1 MEIHRNILKKLLT
14 KIKKCSIINISKG
27 GGILLDTIH
36 TICEIIES
44 VAVAILSLVTTW
56 QVVKKHKQ

>member
-1 MEIHRNILKKLLT
+1 M
-14 KIKKCSIINISKG
+14 
-27 GGILLDTIH
+27 LDTIH
-36 TICEIIES
+36 TIVEIIES